1 MPCED
6 VLGNRL
12 ALLREIVR
20 DGFDEAPAQVQG
32 FVVRVLDRQNRYAG
46 DAPLYQE
53 GTVEA
58 YLDAVRFDGYP
69 ALARVGY
76 RLACSEGAP
85 LDAGLID
92 RFMQCIDQQRGRP
105 TQRQMELAHDAL
117 SLLGIADG
125 LRAVAK
131 QVQPDAKRLDT
142 AKIWVRQLLEK
153 DGASDIRLGRARLVA
168 SDLLDEQ
175 GRFGRRLVQSD
186 DTWVAALDLC
196 LWRRWADVLRSV
208 EPLESEQQR
217 ELLKTLLTAQPP
229 SQGEPLHAATWL
241 CALDVLTDEIAA
253 ALVPNAN
260 QVVRIL
266 AETQGSFRRWRW
278 EERARRQKTMPT
290 RWLIDKEADVQAFL
304 LAVLY
309 PYFVDQLEDEQYL
322 QGFGLRQGR
331 FDFAIRSLGLIVEVK
346 MMRIAND
353 INGIEAEIEDDL
365 ALYFKEGNPFKR
377 MIVYIYD
384 DRDRPEPERYPAI
397 RDALKR
403 RSDRIV
409 DAVVVRRPSMIPDRG
424 DRDQDDGR

>member
-266 AETQGSFRRWRW
+266 AETQGRFPALAMGGKS
-278 EERARRQKTMPT
+278 EATEDDADALADRQGSGRSGFPSGGAVPVFCGPT
-290 RWLIDKEADVQAFL
+290 RRRAIPSGVWAASG
-304 LAVLY
+304 AVRLCNQE
-309 PYFVDQLEDEQYL
+309 PRPNC
-322 QGFGLRQGR
+322 LR
-331 FDFAIRSLGLIVEVK
+331 SK
-346 MMRIAND
+346 
-353 INGIEAEIEDDL
+353 
-365 ALYFKEGNPFKR
+365 
-377 MIVYIYD
+377 
-384 DRDRPEPERYPAI
+384 
-397 RDALKR
+397 
-403 RSDRIV
+403 
-409 DAVVVRRPSMIPDRG
+409 
-424 DRDQDDGR
+424 